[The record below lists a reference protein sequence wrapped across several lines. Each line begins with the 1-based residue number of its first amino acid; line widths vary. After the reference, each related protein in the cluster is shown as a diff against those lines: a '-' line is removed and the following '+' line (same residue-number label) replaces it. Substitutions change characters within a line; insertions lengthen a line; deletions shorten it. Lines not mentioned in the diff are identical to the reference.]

1 MGLTQITEFCAKYT
15 KIYGKNVTKVI
26 ETGVNK
32 GVNNSASSNLSKELR
47 YVPLAEDTV
56 SFTRNKFKLPNK
68 AELKTMLEAQGIKRT
83 DRIYESSGKIADFG
97 AQDIQII
104 NDNNSVFLEELLR
117 LFPKKAGEEVNTALQ
132 KRMLYLQDIDHSG
145 FSDKQK
151 FLDQFLKDVEEV
163 ENILAN
169 DGKKLYTDW
178 TIDLY
183 TKKAIIQAKYNNPER
198 YKELTDLIK
207 LHQKGLVP
215 KHNVA
220 TFFPEAHFHP
230 LVKSDMQKMLN
241 GENYFPQFTKLV
253 ESEIAKIEFGE
264 VFSVCEKMFVK
275 TKDGYEA
282 LKIDKQTYERL
293 FPAVERYAASQNG
306 VGNCGKIASWNAMIK
321 NPNSRIEIYRLFE
334 QTPKGVKVNVPS
346 LKYSKE
352 FNWNDL
358 SELNTDK
365 NIQGCLGHKMAEL
378 TRDLGYCGKIDT
390 GANPRPL
397 LITHIT
403 GKSELTDLY
412 AGKRFDWISDKKLL
426 NEYIAQEKDGIYIR
440 NGFKENLNKGD
451 TDCHY
456 YSTTDLTTGMWQ
468 NPWTGVE
475 EMHFDNKTLCID
487 GSVHSYSSDIKT
499 LLKLISG

>member
-1 MGLTQITEFCAKYT
+1 MGLTQIADFCAKYAKT
-15 KIYGKNVTKVI
+15 YGKNVTKII
-26 ETGVNK
+26 ETKGVNK
-32 GVNNSASSNLSKELR
+32 GANKGVSSGLPKELR
-47 YVPLAEDTV
+47 YVPLAGDTV
-56 SFTRNKFKLPNK
+56 SFTRNKFKLPNE

-104 NDNNSVFLEELLR
+104 NDNNSVFLKELSR
-117 LFPKKAGEEVNTALQ
+117 LFPKKTGEEVNTALQ

-145 FSDKQK
+145 FNDKQK

-198 YKELTDLIK
+198 YRELTDLIK
-207 LHQKGLVP
+207 LYQKRLVP

-230 LVKSDMQKMLN
+230 LVKSDIQKLLN
-241 GENYFPQFTKLV
+241 GENYFPQFPKLV
-253 ESEIAKIEFGE
+253 ESEIAKIGFGE
-264 VFSVCEKMFVK
+264 VFSVGDKMFVK

-334 QTPKGVKVNVPS
+334 QTPEGVKVNIPS

-358 SELNTDK
+358 SELNTEK

-378 TRDLGYCGKIDT
+378 TRDLGYCGQIDKS
-390 GANPRPL
+390 GNPRPVL
-397 LITHIT
+397 VTNIT
-403 GKSELTDLY
+403 GKDEIKLY
-412 AGKRFDWISDKKLL
+412 ADTFFTWRRNKELKEKFISM
-426 NEYIAQEKDGIYIR
+426 ETDGIYVR
-440 NGFKENLNKGD
+440 NEGMENMNKGL
-451 TDCHY
+451 TDAHY

-475 EMHFDNKTLCID
+475 EIKTSKGLCVS